1 MVTSTEIYAILI
13 NFLGN
18 NKVDDNFFFF
28 FLQ

>member
-28 FLQ
+28 LQ